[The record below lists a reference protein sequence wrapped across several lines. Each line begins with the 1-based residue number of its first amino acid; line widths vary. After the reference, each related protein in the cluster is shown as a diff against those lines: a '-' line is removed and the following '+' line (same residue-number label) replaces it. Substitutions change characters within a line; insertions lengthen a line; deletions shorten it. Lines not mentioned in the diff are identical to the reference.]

1 MNTLKNIALTIS
13 LCVVVACQ
21 QPQPQDSI
29 KHILVIG
36 VDGMSPDGLQNAKTP
51 MMDSMIKNG
60 AATMNGR
67 AVLPSSSGANWASMM
82 MGAGVEQHGIT
93 VNTWKRDNYQLPPIV
108 ATEKGTFPT
117 IFTLFKDQRPDAH
130 IGAVYDWGT
139 FGRFFEKSEVDFDI
153 DGDHEDDTTKEV
165 VAYIK
170 KHRPEFTFVQLDHVD
185 HAGHSTGY
193 RSSGY
198 YQSVQ
203 KADSLIT
210 EMVNATKEAGI
221 FEHTL
226 FIVVA
231 DHGGLGFS
239 HGGETPAEMT
249 VPFILYGAGIK
260 QGYLIEETVYQYDNA
275 ATVAYAMGLKTPQA
289 WVGRPVKSAFVG
301 NEKPKL
307 VYKRKEQL
315 TPPKIM
321 PDAGYFEPAGGIF
334 RNDSATVVMQN
345 PNAKGSIRYTLDGTL
360 PTLQNSRLYKA
371 PFYVRQTTVVTA
383 AIFKDGKIKTPV
395 AEGNF
400 RVVSKHKT
408 NPVKFRVYYDKNLE
422 KLPNF
427 SSLKPAQSGFISE
440 FSHKNLFKQV
450 QATDQI
456 AVVLES
462 FLKIDKKGKYTFFT
476 NSDDGSKL
484 YVNGK
489 LLVDNDGNHSVRER
503 SGSIAL
509 RKGKHLIR
517 VEFYNSGGGYHLDAR
532 YKGENVPK
540 QIIPVD
546 KLYRTAH

>member
-13 LCVVVACQ
+13 LCVVVACH
-21 QPQPQDSI
+21 QPQPHNSI
-29 KHILVIG
+29 KHIVVIG
-36 VDGMSPDGLQNAKTP
+36 VDGMSPDGIQNAKTP

-67 AVLPSSSGANWASMM
+67 AVLPSSSGANWASMI
-82 MGAGVEQHGIT
+82 MGADTEHHGIT
-93 VNTWKRDNYQLPPIV
+93 VNTWRRDNYQLPPIV

-139 FGRFFEKSEVDFDI
+139 FGRFFEKSDVDFDI
-153 DGDHEDDTTKEV
+153 DGDHEDGTTKEV

-170 KHRPEFTFVQLDHVD
+170 KHQPEFTFVQLDHVD

-193 RSSGY
+193 RSTGY

-301 NEKPKL
+301 NEKPQL
-307 VYKRKEQL
+307 IYKRKEQL

-334 RNDSATVVMQN
+334 RADSTAVVMQN
-345 PNAKGSIRYTLDGTL
+345 PNTKGDIRYTLDGTL
-360 PTLQNSRLYKA
+360 PTLQNSRLYKS
-371 PFYVRQTTVVTA
+371 PFYVGQTTVVTA

-400 RVVSKHKT
+400 RIVSKNKS

-422 KLPNF
+422 KLPDF
-427 SSLKPAQSGFISE
+427 SSLKAAQSGFISE
-440 FSHKNLFKQV
+440 FSHKNLFKRV

-456 AVVLES
+456 AVVMES
-462 FLKIDKKGKYTFFT
+462 FLQIDKKGKYTFFT

-503 SGSIAL
+503 SGSVAL
-509 RKGKHLIR
+509 RKGRHFIR
-517 VEFYNSGGGYHLDAR
+517 VAFYNSGGGYHLDAR